1 MVEVDRVGLEH
12 VVALCCRGIDVLIN
26 FAGVERGFVKVA
38 DSQGYGVYGRWQEA
52 AAPTHKVLSKSHM
65 CIEAKVEATALAPAS
80 GGSAAAPASEAWGV
94 GVRAIV
100 VSRHFLWGRVGR
112 LR

>member
-38 DSQGYGVYGRWQEA
+38 DSEGYGVCGRWQEA
-52 AAPTHKVLSKSHM
+52 AAPAHKVLSEGHL
-65 CIEAKVEATALAPAS
+65 CIEAKVEATAPAPS
-80 GGSAAAPASEAWGV
+80 TGGPAAEPSSKA
-94 GVRAIV
+94 
-100 VSRHFLWGRVGR
+100 
-112 LR
+112 